1 VAEKQSQSKPIAG
14 LWLEILNQT
23 GGEKFPGL
31 SCIDN
36 FCITVFF
43 IDFSQ
48 EKRIL
53 SKVDVI

>member
-1 VAEKQSQSKPIAG
+1 VAEKQSQTKPIAG

-31 SCIDN
+31 LCIDKFCLTV
-36 FCITVFF
+36 FCI
-43 IDFSQ
+43 DFYRG
-48 EKRIL
+48 KRIL